1 MLFGMGILR
10 CSMVSDYKA
19 KLEAQP
25 SRALVSRST
34 LYSHIAMCFVLR
46 LATKVVSLCFSSEPL
61 CFVSMLSAKGGFL
74 RLPRFCSL
82 AQELCGL
89 C

>member
-1 MLFGMGILR
+1 MGIFS
-10 CSMVSDYKA
+10 CSTANDYKA
-19 KLEAQP
+19 KLEARP
-25 SRALVSRST
+25 SRALVTRST
-34 LYSHIAMCFVLR
+34 LYSHTAMCFVLR
-46 LATKVVSLCFSSEPL
+46 LATEVVSLCFSSEL
-61 CFVSMLSAKGGFL
+61 SCFVSMLSVKGGFL